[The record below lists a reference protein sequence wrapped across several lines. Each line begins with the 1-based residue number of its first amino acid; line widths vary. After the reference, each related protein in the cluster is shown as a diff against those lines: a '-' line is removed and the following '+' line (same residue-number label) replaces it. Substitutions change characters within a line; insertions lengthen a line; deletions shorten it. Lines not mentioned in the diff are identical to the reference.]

1 MGESTCEADS
11 LMARNDG
18 RLVVSL
24 SGPSTIFPSVGVSE
38 SGGRSLAGD
47 GARELAAEAATAA
60 AAVAKVAAS
69 ASTLIRATTSSS
81 LLLLSA
87 AACLASFAWVSRID
101 LLYASLMVSRRCAK
115 SIGPTE
121 ILRRRVAAADSSD
134 LGAPRWL
141 LGGWDEDPPSGP
153 LILDAVVVAVATDC
167 LGRELRKLGDS
178 LGVGAET

>member
-1 MGESTCEADS
+1 
-11 LMARNDG
+11 MARNGG

-24 SGPSTIFPSVGVSE
+24 SGPSTIFPPVGVAE

-47 GARELAAEAATAA
+47 GARELAAAATAA

-69 ASTLIRATTSSS
+69 ASTLICATTSSS
-81 LLLLSA
+81 FLLLSA
-87 AACLASFAWVSRID
+87 AACLTSFAWVSRID
-101 LLYASLMVSRRCAK
+101 LLYASLIVSRRCAK

-134 LGAPRWL
+134 LDGPRWL
-141 LGGWDEDPPSGP
+141 LDGWDEDPPSDP